1 MTMNDSSSPSCCPQ
15 DWIVGLDLRPTGRG
29 AIHFA
34 RWVYRASEPAPVG
47 LVGIH
52 VLEEAHLQA
61 ALRYHHLEELETAA
75 SEAADSMVSDADAE
89 TCVPRRH
96 IVQGVHASTAL
107 KDALAEHGAE
117 GIIIGRLAPRAGG
130 RIFRLGRTARR
141 LLRLLP
147 GPVIVVPPDYQGNA
161 ADSEADRG
169 PVVVT
174 TNLCDDAA
182 TAMRFGV
189 EFAKRT
195 GRPVTA
201 LHIVPQPDDYAAHY
215 IPVASRAKIAGE
227 HEAEARLGIKKWLTG
242 LGLSVDHH
250 EVVVGHITES
260 AVDYARDKGAA
271 LLVSGSR
278 RLSTLERLLITSIGS
293 ELAATASCP
302 VAIVPPKDGA

>member
-1 MTMNDSSSPSCCPQ
+1 MNDSSSLRSCPQ

-34 RWVYRASEPAPVG
+34 RWLHRASEPAPVG

-52 VLEEAHLQA
+52 VLEQAHLQA

-75 SEAADSMVSDADAE
+75 TKAADSMVSDADAHA
-89 TCVPRRH
+89 CVPQRH
-96 IVQGVHASTAL
+96 VVQGVHASTAL

-141 LLRLLP
+141 LLRMLP
-147 GPVIVVPPDYQGNA
+147 GPVIVVPPDYA
-161 ADSEADRG
+161 ASADKA

-215 IPVASRAKIAGE
+215 IPAESRAKIAGE
-227 HEAEARLGIKKWLTG
+227 HEAEARVGIKKWLTG
-242 LGLSVDHH
+242 LGLAVDHQ
-250 EVVVGHITES
+250 EVIVGHITES

-293 ELAATASCP
+293 ELAATASCA
-302 VAIVPPKDGA
+302 VAIVPPKDGE